1 MGDSVIEASGL
12 VKRFGRLTA
21 VDRLDLAVAAGEVYG
36 LLGPNGAGKS
46 TTLRTIL
53 GYLNPTA
60 GTATV
65 HGGSARDPQIRRRIG
80 YLPGDLRL
88 EGRLKVRQILDFYGG
103 LRGGVPPA
111 RIDALCEQMQLE
123 QSRPYGELSKGNRQ
137 KVGVVQAVMHDP
149 DVLILDEPTAGLD
162 PLMQRE
168 VLNLVR
174 ERRDSGAA
182 VLFSSH
188 LIFEVEE
195 VADRVGI
202 LRLGRKVVEDSVAGL
217 QVLTARQ
224 SLHLRFAEP
233 VAAEAFAGIAGVQE
247 VEGEGTRV
255 AVVIQGS
262 VRPLVEALATM
273 PIEHISAD
281 PLLLD
286 DLFYGIYDA
295 ADAADAGGAGSGGV
309 GGGAGVGPA
318 GSPDEAG

>member
-1 MGDSVIEASGL
+1 MGKPVIETSGL

-21 VDRLDLAVAAGEVYG
+21 VDRLDLGVAAGEVYG

-65 HGGSARDPQIRRRIG
+65 LGGSARDPQIRRRIG

-103 LRGGVPPA
+103 LRGGVAPT
-111 RIDALCEQMQLE
+111 RIDALCEQMQLD
-123 QSRPYGELSKGNRQ
+123 QTRPYGELSKGNRQ

-149 DVLILDEPTAGLD
+149 DVLILDEPTSGLD

-168 VLNLVR
+168 VLTLVR
-174 ERRDSGAA
+174 ERRDAGAA

-233 VAAEAFAGIAGVQE
+233 VAAEVLAGVAGVQE
-247 VEGEGTRV
+247 VDSQGTRV

-262 VRPLVEALATM
+262 VRPLVEALAGL

-295 ADAADAGGAGSGGV
+295 ADDGVGVDGGAV
-309 GGGAGVGPA
+309 AGPA
-318 GSPDEAG
+318 ASPEGVA